1 MEAVKEKVDEPKVLK
16 KIENKFVTFIKNN
29 LIFILGIILLT
40 YKGLVLSSL
49 LELEIKFK
57 NVEYI
62 LLASSLIMCPIIN
75 NRKKSGYIYLNIVY
89 TIVTLIIYSD
99 YLYYN
104 YSTNFLSF
112 YQIGN
117 IKYAKEIGDG
127 LSSLINIKN
136 LSLFWFDSII
146 VIFLSIFFY
155 KKFKYNNKDLMEYS
169 NTILQSD
176 YIKNCSINSKILKLV
191 IILIILIM
199 NILTI
204 KSDINEI
211 YKEKGYNKTLIV
223 KGMSIYYYHYEDAK
237 DYFSNIFIKEK
248 IDEEKLEK
256 IYNENINRKTQQ
268 TEYSN
273 SAKDCNVIILQLES
287 LNEYVIGKK
296 INGKEITP
304 NLNKFFDE
312 NIYCTNMYNQG
323 LGTTAD
329 SEFEM
334 ENSMY
339 PLENGYVFQ
348 KYYGNKWNDIYST
361 LKEEGYY
368 TSFMHPNVS
377 TFWNRDA
384 VYNSG
389 YEIDKYYDINAFE
402 GIENAGEFY
411 SDEGFFEK
419 AVDIMNTYEEKFC
432 TTLVSVTTHIPFE
445 LDGVYDLENKLT
457 IEYEELEEYEEWV
470 FKNYI
475 LSCNFVDYAF
485 GKFIEKLEETKLMD
499 NSILIVYGDHGSGII
514 VENDLKKLY
523 QNNNLEYTEFEK
535 ILKDVHIPFGMKIP
549 TVESTETIDRAVSK
563 IDIKPTILDLLGIK
577 QNFSL
582 GDTIFS
588 EKDYSFIKGLG
599 YITSEYYCING
610 EYYNKQTLEP
620 IEENEELKQLMQMM
634 QDEIYLSDTIIK
646 NNLLYHKK

>member
-89 TIVTLIIYSD
+89 IIVTLIIYSD

-155 KKFKYNNKDLMEYS
+155 KKFKYSNKDLMEYS

-176 YIKNCSINSKILKLV
+176 DIKNCSIHSKILKLV

-204 KSDINEI
+204 KSDINKI

-237 DYFSNIFIKEK
+237 DYLSNIFIKEK

-514 VENDLKKLY
+514 VENDLKKLC
-523 QNNNLEYTEFEK
+523 QNNDLEYTEFEK

-646 NNLLYHKK
+646 NNLLYQKK

>member
-1 MEAVKEKVDEPKVLK
+1 MEALKEKIEGPKVLIK
-16 KIENKFVTFIKNN
+16 RENKFVTFIKSNF
-29 LIFILGIILLT
+29 LFILGILLLT
-40 YKGLVLSSL
+40 YKGLLLSSL
-49 LELEIKFK
+49 LELEIKLK

-89 TIVTLIIYSD
+89 IIISLIIYAD

-117 IKYAKEIGDG
+117 IRYAKEIGDG
-127 LSSLINIKN
+127 LRSLINIKN
-136 LSLFWFDSII
+136 LSLFWFDNII
-146 VIFLSIFFY
+146 IALLSSFFY
-155 KKFKYNNKDLMEYS
+155 KKFENFKYNNK
-169 NTILQSD
+169 
-176 YIKNCSINSKILKLV
+176 ILK
-191 IILIILIM
+191 IILIM
-199 NILTI
+199 FIFVINIYII

-237 DYFSNIFIKEK
+237 DYFSSIFIKEK
-248 IDEEKLEK
+248 VDKEKLEK
-256 IYNENINRKTQQ
+256 IYNENISRKTLQ
-268 TEYSN
+268 TDYSN
-273 SAKDCNVIILQLES
+273 SAQDYNVIIVQLES

-304 NLNKFFDE
+304 NLNKFFND

-389 YEIDKYYDINAFE
+389 YNIDEYDDINVFE
-402 GIENAGEFY
+402 EIENAGEFY

-419 AVDIMNTYEEKFC
+419 AVDIMNLYEGKFC

-445 LDGVYDLENKLT
+445 LDGVSNLEDKLT
-457 IEYEELEEYEEWV
+457 IKNEELEEYEEGV

-485 GKFIEKLEETKLMD
+485 GKFIEKLEETGLID

-523 QNNNLEYTEFEK
+523 KDNNLEYTEFEK
-535 ILKDVHIPFGMKIP
+535 TLKDVHIPFGMKIP
-549 TVESTETIDRAVSK
+549 KVENTQTIDRAVSK

-588 EKDYSFIKGLG
+588 DKDYSFIKGLG
-599 YITSEYYCING
+599 YITSKYYCING
-610 EYYNKQTLEP
+610 EYYDKKTLEQ
-620 IEENEELKQLMQMM
+620 IEENEEFKELMQIM
-634 QDEIYLSDTIIK
+634 QDEIYLSDTIIR
-646 NNLLYHKK
+646 NDLLY

>member
-1 MEAVKEKVDEPKVLK
+1 MEAVKEKIEESKILI
-16 KIENKFVTFIKNN
+16 KIENKFVAFIKNN

-40 YKGLVLSSL
+40 YKGLFLSSL

-57 NVEYI
+57 NIQYL

-75 NRKKSGYIYLNIVY
+75 NRKKTGYIFFNIVY
-89 TIVTLIIYSD
+89 IIITLIIYAD

-136 LSLFWFDSII
+136 LSLFWFDNII
-146 VIFLSIFFY
+146 IIFLSILFY
-155 KKFKYNNKDLMEYS
+155 KKLKYNN
-169 NTILQSD
+169 QSLNV
-176 YIKNCSINSKILKLV
+176 YHNKILKIS
-191 IILIILIM
+191 IIFIIFIM
-199 NILTI
+199 NIVI
-204 KSDINEI
+204 VKSDINNI

-237 DYFSNIFIKEK
+237 DYFSNIFVKEK
-248 IDEEKLEK
+248 IDKEKLEK
-256 IYNENINRKTQQ
+256 IYNENINRKTLQ

-273 SAKDCNVIILQLES
+273 SLKDYNVIILQLES

-304 NLNKFFDE
+304 NLNKFFYE

-361 LKEEGYY
+361 LKEDGYY

-389 YEIDKYYDINAFE
+389 YNIDEYNDINTFE
-402 GIENAGEFY
+402 DIENAGEFY

-432 TTLVSVTTHIPFE
+432 TALVSVTTHIPFE
-445 LDGVYDLENKLT
+445 LGGVSNLEDKLT
-457 IEYEELEEYEEWV
+457 IKYEDVEEYEEWV

-485 GKFIEKLEETKLMD
+485 GKFIEKLEETKLID

-514 VENDLKKLY
+514 VENDLNKLY
-523 QNNNLEYTEFEK
+523 QDNNLEYTEFEK
-535 ILKDVHIPFGMKIP
+535 TLKDIHIPFGMKIP
-549 TVESTETIDRAVSK
+549 TVENSKTIDRAVSK

-610 EYYNKQTLEP
+610 EYYDKNTLEQ
-620 IEENEELKQLMQMM
+620 IEENEKLKELIRIM

-646 NNLLYHKK
+646 NNLLY

>member
-1 MEAVKEKVDEPKVLK
+1 MEALKEKIDATKVLT
-16 KIENKFVTFIKNN
+16 KIENKFVTFIKSN

-40 YKGLVLSSL
+40 YKGLLLSGL
-49 LELEIKFK
+49 LELEIKFE
-57 NVEYI
+57 NIQYL

-75 NRKKSGYIYLNIVY
+75 NRKKSGYIYFNIVY
-89 TIVTLIIYSD
+89 IIITLIIYAD

-117 IKYAKEIGDG
+117 IRYAKEIGDG

-136 LSLFWFDSII
+136 LGLFWYDNII

-155 KKFKYNNKDLMEYS
+155 KKFKSLKYNNL
-169 NTILQSD
+169 
-176 YIKNCSINSKILKLV
+176 ILK
-191 IILIILIM
+191 IILIIFILII
-199 NILTI
+199 NIFTV

-211 YKEKGYNKTLIV
+211 YKEKGYNKTLTV

-237 DYFSNIFIKEK
+237 DYFSSIFVKEK
-248 IDEEKLEK
+248 IDKEKLEK
-256 IYNENINRKTQQ
+256 IYNENISRKNLQ
-268 TEYSN
+268 TEYSDI
-273 SAKDCNVIILQLES
+273 AKDCNVIILQLES

-304 NLNKFFDE
+304 NLNKFFNE

-361 LKEEGYY
+361 LKEQGYY

-377 TFWNRDA
+377 TFWNREA

-411 SDEGFFEK
+411 SDEGFFEN
-419 AVDIMNTYEEKFC
+419 AVDIMNSYEEKFC

-445 LDGVYDLENKLT
+445 LDGVSNLEDKLS
-457 IEYEELEEYEEWV
+457 IKNEELEGYEEGV

-485 GKFIEKLEETKLMD
+485 GKFIQDLEETGLID
-499 NSILIVYGDHGSGII
+499 NSILIVYGDHGSGIM

-523 QNNNLEYTEFEK
+523 KENSLEYTEFEK
-535 ILKDVHIPFGMKIP
+535 TLKDVHIPFGMKIP
-549 TVESTETIDRAVSK
+549 NIESKQIIDRAVSK

-588 EKDYSFIKGLG
+588 DKDYSFIKGLG
-599 YITSEYYCING
+599 YITSKYYAING
-610 EYYNKQTLEP
+610 EYYDRKTLEQ
-620 IEENEELKQLMQMM
+620 IEENKELKELTQIM

-646 NNLLYHKK
+646 NDLLY